1 MLLVHPPSQ
10 TDAFILFI
18 KSTILLSHVKNF
30 SLRFRGRYL
39 ALDTMAYGQTA
50 SPVYGATDVDPRETQ
65 AFQALDRLVLSFRP
79 SFPSHL
85 RNPVQDEMV
94 DPYLFAASSA
104 AHLCVPVS
112 FCV

>member
-10 TDAFILFI
+10 TDSFILYI
-18 KSTILLSHVKNF
+18 KSVILLSHVKNF
-30 SLRFRGRYL
+30 GLRFRGRYMT
-39 ALDTMAYGQTA
+39 LDSMN
-50 SPVYGATDVDPRETQ
+50 YGASANPVHGSTDFDPTDTP

-104 AHLCVPVS
+104 AHL
-112 FCV
+112 